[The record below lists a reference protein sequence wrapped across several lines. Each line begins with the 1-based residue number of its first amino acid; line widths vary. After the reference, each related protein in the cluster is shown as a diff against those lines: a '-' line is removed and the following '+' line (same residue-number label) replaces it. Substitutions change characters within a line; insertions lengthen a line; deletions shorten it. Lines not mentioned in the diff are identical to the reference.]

1 MPYLSGRTYR
11 TKAVDMDLN
20 IVWISI
26 LSSLALGLAGVCL
39 FIFAIKKD
47 YFRNIEDAKYQ
58 VFWSDLDE
66 PGNDFLEQ
74 EKDGK
79 EE

>member
-1 MPYLSGRTYR
+1 
-11 TKAVDMDLN
+11 MDLN
-20 IVWISI
+20 VVWVSI
-26 LSSLALGLAGVCL
+26 LSSLVLGLAGVCL

>member
-1 MPYLSGRTYR
+1 
-11 TKAVDMDLN
+11 MDLN